1 MQRKVTVYTI
11 DAFAKTGEAS
21 TGNPAGFVLLKDFSS
36 ISKVKLENLETSD
49 RPELTEEDMR
59 SVAAAVGFSETAFLD
74 RSDKAD
80 FKVRF
85 FTPNDEVDLCGHA
98 TIGTFSGLFQLGL
111 VGPGTYTQETKA
123 GVLTVQIHEDG
134 KVLMAQ
140 ASPVMGDVYTAQQL
154 ATSLG
159 LSPDDIRTYLSCQAV
174 STGLL
179 DILIPVKSVEVLERI
194 KADDEAIT
202 KISRDLNVGGYHVFA
217 LTENEQEAGE
227 NLTKGLPLTAR
238 CRNFAPIYE
247 IPEEAATGTSSG
259 ALTAYLKQHWS
270 PEAKAYVFTQGV
282 EMGQPSQIETQ
293 VDAAGNILV
302 GGTACHLDKR
312 EVLIGAEVGQ

>member
-1 MQRKVTVYTI
+1 MQKRVTVYTI
-11 DAFAKTGEAS
+11 DAFAKAGEAS
-21 TGNPAGFVLLKDFSS
+21 TGNPAGFVLLSGFSS
-36 ISKVKLENLETSD
+36 ISRVNIEKLETVD
-49 RPELTEEDMR
+49 RPELTEEEMR

-74 RSDKAD
+74 RSDKGD

-111 VGPGTYTQETKA
+111 IGPGLYKQETKA

-134 KVLMAQ
+134 KVLMEQ
-140 ASPVMGDVYTAQQL
+140 ASPIMGERYTAEQL
-154 ATSLG
+154 AASLG
-159 LSPDDIRTYLSCQAV
+159 LVPEDLRADLACQAV

-179 DILIPVKSVEVLERI
+179 DIIIPVKSVEVLERI
-194 KADDEAIT
+194 QADDEAIT
-202 KISRDLNVGGYHVFA
+202 KISRELNVGGYHVFA
-217 LTENEQEAGE
+217 LTENEQEARE
-227 NLTKGLPLTAR
+227 NRIKGLPLTAR
-238 CRNFAPIYE
+238 CRNFAPIYA

-270 PEAKAYVFTQGV
+270 PEANAFVFTQGV

-293 VDAAGNILV
+293 IDETGNILV

-312 EVLIGAEVGQ
+312 EILLGAEVGQ